1 VIHKKHL
8 IILSLI
14 AVTVLGTQPEVAL
27 TQAAGQLPLAED
39 GPYHA
44 AVKVVTL
51 TDKARDDAKL
61 AISIWYPSVQA
72 AATPETV
79 DSGLAMLKEAAT
91 LKANPTLKAPSL
103 VNLDAGTLV
112 NVVEVNG
119 RWTHIESADGTSG
132 WVLSENVMSRAS
144 LPDASGAPYPLLL
157 YSHGLGGSRWDDPG
171 VFLHLASQG
180 FVVAS
185 IDHTCDSQPTCLI
198 DRPLDILFV
207 LDQLAGLSTGDLA
220 GMIASD
226 NAGVLGASYGGYTA
240 LATTGAR
247 IDPDYFLNWYAQ
259 RTTFNDNS
267 IDVIDSYG
275 QWKIADE
282 WKNIAAYWGKVHPLE
297 PGQPWPPI
305 TDPRI
310 KAVLAIVPAGSTLF
324 GEHGLEAATVPTL
337 ILAGTD
343 DATVSYRSEIV
354 PLYNHFGAKDHYL
367 ISLVGY
373 THKTYLEPNWEGYYQ
388 QFATAFFGYY
398 LQGKQAYKNYL
409 TSNYVGGFSD
419 LAWGIYQKP

>member
-1 VIHKKHL
+1 MAIKQLRQLL
-8 IILSLI
+8 IFTVFLGL
-14 AVTVLGTQPEVAL
+14 AVVVFTLESRSTLAHSTAISYQIKPEVGL

-144 LPDASGAPYPLLL
+144 IPDASGAPYPLLL
-157 YSHGLGGSRWDDPG
+157 YSHGLMGSRWEDPG
-171 VFLHLASQG
+171 VFLHLASHG

-226 NAGVLGASYGGYTA
+226 NAGVLGVSYGGYTA

-259 RTTFNDNS
+259 RT
-267 IDVIDSYG
+267 
-275 QWKIADE
+275 
-282 WKNIAAYWGKVHPLE
+282 
-297 PGQPWPPI
+297 
-305 TDPRI
+305 
-310 KAVLAIVPAGSTLF
+310 
-324 GEHGLEAATVPTL
+324 
-337 ILAGTD
+337 
-343 DATVSYRSEIV
+343 
-354 PLYNHFGAKDHYL
+354 
-367 ISLVGY
+367 
-373 THKTYLEPNWEGYYQ
+373 
-388 QFATAFFGYY
+388 
-398 LQGKQAYKNYL
+398 
-409 TSNYVGGFSD
+409 
-419 LAWGIYQKP
+419 